1 MATLLALKG
10 RIRTAK
16 NVSKTTKAMQ
26 MIAAS
31 KLKRAQNAALAS
43 RPYADKLSL
52 ISKSLLSKIEEES
65 YHDYMKSRK
74 NSGKTLLIV
83 FAPEKGLCGAL
94 ATNMTNELYKQ
105 NRENKDQLFIV
116 TIGKKIESAVRFMQ
130 NEVVASFE
138 LGTILPQF
146 NMVYPILQIIDDY
159 FLNEK
164 VGRVQILFPKFT
176 SLFSQTPQLETLL
189 PIEVPKE
196 QSEEVL
202 NFTIFEPDSS
212 KILPKLLR
220 HYIEI
225 LMHQYF
231 LETYLSEQASRMLS
245 MKNATDNAG
254 EIIENLQLEYNKSRQ
269 EKITSELLSS
279 ATDSSFAFAY
289 E

>member
-1 MATLLALKG
+1 MATLLALKS

-31 KLKRAQNAALAS
+31 KLKRAQSAALSS
-43 RPYADKLSL
+43 RPYADKLSM
-52 ISKSLLSKIEEES
+52 ISKSLLSKIEEEN
-65 YHDYMKSRK
+65 YHDYMKIHK
-74 NSGKTLLIV
+74 KIGKTLLIV

-94 ATNMTNELYKQ
+94 ATNMTNELHKQ

-116 TIGKKIESAVRFMQ
+116 TIGKKIENAVRFMQ

-138 LGTILPQF
+138 LGTTLPQF
-146 NMVYPILQIIDDY
+146 DMVYPILQIIDDY

-164 VGRVQILFPKFT
+164 ADRVQILFPKFT
-176 SLFSQTPQLETLL
+176 SLFSQTPQLEALL
-189 PIEVPKE
+189 PIEIPE
-196 QSEEVL
+196 QLEKTSD
-202 NFTIFEPDSS
+202 FTIFEPDSS
-212 KILPKLLR
+212 EILPELLR

-225 LMHQYF
+225 LIHQYF
-231 LETYLSEQASRMLS
+231 LETYLSEEASRMLS

-279 ATDSSFAFAY
+279 STNSSFAFAY